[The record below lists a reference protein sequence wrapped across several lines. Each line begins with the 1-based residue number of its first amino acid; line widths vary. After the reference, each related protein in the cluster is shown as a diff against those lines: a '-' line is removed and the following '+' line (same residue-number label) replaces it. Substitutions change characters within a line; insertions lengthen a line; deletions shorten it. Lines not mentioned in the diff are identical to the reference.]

1 MLLGSHLVWSSRGN
15 CAEFD
20 CKVEQVYDPSGWVPD
35 DPIWHRSSSSCNSP
49 SKGEWKGTEDS
60 VPTVRCEGEGK
71 KKNGQWVC
79 NWRHSQ
85 ASEDLMR
92 TKLFNR
98 LLPHSTG
105 YGIRAHSL
113 NKGLDFWRRGF
124 GWIPK
129 ACLQA
134 TKNRGQKWGL
144 IHRKGL
150 GNRTRQKQNY
160 AKEHRG
166 VLGLWAAPN
175 GKEEKRAG
183 KAAIAWFGL
192 SKLQDYTSKYG
203 VWGSG

>member
-1 MLLGSHLVWSSRGN
+1 MQLGSHLVWSSRGN

-20 CKVEQVYDPSGWVPD
+20 CKVEQAYDPSGWVPD
-35 DPIWHRSSSSCNSP
+35 EDPRVLLTALPRRNERVRKTVSP
-49 SKGEWKGTEDS
+49 QWDVKGR
-60 VPTVRCEGEGK
+60 VRK
-71 KKNGQWVC
+71 KMVSAVC
-79 NWRHSQ
+79 SWRHSQ

-113 NKGLDFWRRGF
+113 NRRLDFWHRGF

-134 TKNRGQKWGL
+134 TKNWLQKWGL

-150 GNRTRQKQNY
+150 GNRTMQTQNY
-160 AKEHRG
+160 AKGHRG

-192 SKLQDYTSKYG
+192 SKLQDYTSKNG
-203 VWGSG
+203 VLGSG